1 MVEKLGK
8 QEAIV
13 RLLTAGKPAAE
24 LVRQGYSKG
33 TVYKMARRVTALPAA
48 GREGSQA
55 QAEAAVEGDP
65 DIVRLKKKLRKAQ
78 LERQIREARAP
89 LEVESRLLVLDG
101 RVAEVEQTL
110 EETREATV
118 RLGDALKASPL
129 SRLRGR
135 FSCGCG
141 AKGHVA
147 VSIKCTSCDT
157 ERWWGWFPN
166 GRQ

>member
-55 QAEAAVEGDP
+55 QAEAEVETDP
-65 DIVRLKKKLRKAQ
+65 EIVRLKKELRKAQ
-78 LERQIREARAP
+78 LQRQIREARAP
-89 LEVESRLLVLDG
+89 LEVETRLLALGG
-101 RVAEVEQTL
+101 RVTQVEQYL
-110 EETREATV
+110 KQAVEALQSLRAKV
-118 RLGDALKASPL
+118 AADPL
-129 SRLRGR
+129 SGVREQYT
-135 FSCGCG
+135 CACG
-141 AKGHVA
+141 AKKYVA
-147 VSIKCTSCDT
+147 IRIMCTSCDAASWYG
-157 ERWWGWFPN
+157 WWPKDQ
-166 GRQ
+166 R